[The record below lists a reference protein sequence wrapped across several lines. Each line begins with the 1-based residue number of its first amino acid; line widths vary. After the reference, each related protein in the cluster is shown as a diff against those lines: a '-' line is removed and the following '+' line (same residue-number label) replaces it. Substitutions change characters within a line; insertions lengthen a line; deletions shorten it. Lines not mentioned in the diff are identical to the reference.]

1 MFNQYLHGVRGFAVA
16 VLLALLVV
24 WAIAH
29 VEDAAVFIF
38 EITGYGRSS
47 EKAIRLGD
55 KSYTRKD
62 VHAHVAQLL
71 DVEANHTPF
80 VKWVT
85 VEDKDGIKYASG
97 GTGKLDDPRIAK
109 LLDEQMQTIARLT
122 GIKFQRVRMGVPVR
136 ISFFFVSDL
145 VELTRFPNI
154 VKTMKQTGESDADF
168 REDMARGDV
177 TSRGVAG
184 DYSGKKIIEQA
195 YIQAGCEIPDDYL
208 NEDAKLRGLLMQ
220 ISYRTAFNYL
230 SVPRVIYPGHTITR
244 RYRFTPPHIHPFDEA
259 LLKVV
264 YSDAVP
270 SGIERAKAA
279 ELITDQLMERL
290 GR

>member
-24 WAIAH
+24 WAIVH

-154 VKTMKQTGESDADF
+154 VKTMKQAGESDTNFKA
-168 REDMARGDV
+168 RMARADI
-177 TSRGVAG
+177 TSTGVAG
-184 DYSGKKIIEQA
+184 DYSGHKIMEQG
-195 YIQAGCEIPDDYL
+195 YIQIGSEITDDYFYD
-208 NEDAKLRGLLMQ
+208 DAKLRGLLMN
-220 ISYRTAFNYL
+220 TAYKTAVNGA
-230 SVPRVIYPGHTITR
+230 SPRVISREQTIMR
-244 RYRFTPPHIHPFDEA
+244 QYRFTPPHIHPFDEA